1 MSTRRVRKA
10 DLPRVLVVDDD
21 ADTREMYANALVE
34 AGYDVATAET
44 GHEAIIA
51 ARRTHPEVV
60 LMDLAMPVLDGWDA
74 AQTLK
79 SAPVTSTAWVI
90 AVTARSERHDIDRA
104 YAAGCDVVA
113 LKPITPGE
121 IVTLVAAGRARARS
135 T

>member
-10 DLPRVLVVDDD
+10 TPPRVLVVDDD
-21 ADTREMYANALVE
+21 ADTREMYANALRE
-34 AGYDVATAET
+34 AGYEVETAET

-51 ARRTHPEVV
+51 ARQTQPEVV
-60 LMDLAMPVLDGWDA
+60 LMDLTMPVLDGWDA

-79 SAPVTSTAWVI
+79 SAPMTSAAWVI

-113 LKPITPGE
+113 LKPIPPNE
-121 IVTLVAAGRARARS
+121 IVALVAAGRSRARAR
-135 T
+135 